1 MKKKNQKLE
10 LKMILLGES
19 GVGKTSIINRYFHD
33 KFESN
38 MTSTLSMSYVDK
50 ELTIGN
56 RNIKLNIWDTIG
68 QEKYRSISK
77 LFLNETKIVLLVYDI
92 TNYNSFKELDYW
104 YNLCRE
110 SLDNTTIL
118 GIAGNKED
126 LYLLQQVKDNEAEE
140 YAKKCGAMYTKL
152 SCKENKNLLDEFI
165 NSLVEEYLKR
175 NNQSESDNNDKDG
188 GNRGIKL
195 DGKNSKNN
203 ESESG
208 GCCGGGKKSK
218 NQKIESIKKD
228 NGNLNSIF
236 LGDNG
241 VGKTSIIKRIEGKKI
256 DENEKHTESITDH
269 IIKHKDIKL
278 RIFDIDNDKNKS
290 KVVIDIIM
298 DSKIFFLVYN
308 IRDKITFNNVGF
320 WIENINNYKK
330 ENKDKSS
337 YLFVIIGNK
346 NDEESKEKLKEEE
359 GIIINEEIEK
369 DYIEEGQQLANEN
382 NGIFFSS
389 SALKNTGLNNLVEK
403 AVEKYLKL

>member
-1 MKKKNQKLE
+1 MKKKNQMIE

-56 RNIKLNIWDTIG
+56 KKIKLNIWDTIG

-92 TNYNSFKELDYW
+92 TNLDSFKELDYW
-104 YNLCRE
+104 HNLCKE

-126 LYLLQQVKDNEAEE
+126 LYLQQKVKDDEAEE
-140 YAKKCGAMYTKL
+140 YAKKCGAMFTKL
-152 SCKENKNLLDEFI
+152 SCKENKHLLDEFI

-175 NNQSESDNNDKDG
+175 NNHIESDNDKD

-195 DGKNSKNN
+195 DGKNSNN
-203 ESESG
+203 NVSESG
-208 GCCGGGKKSK
+208 GCCGGKKSK
-218 NQKIESIKKD
+218 NQKYESIKKD

-241 VGKTSIIKRIEGKKI
+241 VGKTSIIKRIEGRKI
-256 DENEKHTESITDH
+256 DEKEKHTESATDH
-269 IIKHKDIKL
+269 IIKHKDIIL

-290 KVVIDIIM
+290 KEVVDIIM
-298 DSKIFFLVYN
+298 NSKIFFLVYN
-308 IRDKITFNNVGF
+308 VRDKITFNNVGF

-330 ENKDKSS
+330 ENKDKGN

-359 GIIINEEIEK
+359 GIIINEEVEK
-369 DYIEEGQQLANEN
+369 IYIEEGQQLANEN

-389 SALKNTGLNNLVEK
+389 SALKNTGLNNILEK
-403 AVEKYLKL
+403 TVEKYLKL